1 MFRVFS
7 RTLKNRQK
15 FNKAVKRKG
24 YKNAIKIINDE
35 NSRVKLEEKIS
46 FVLREISS
54 RNFEASSINTEDSG
68 LMVESRS
75 RLSRNWGAPQV

>member
-24 YKNAIKIINDE
+24 YKNAIKVLNDE
-35 NSRVKLEEKIS
+35 NSRVKLEEKTS

-54 RNFEASSINTEDSG
+54 
-68 LMVESRS
+68 
-75 RLSRNWGAPQV
+75 

>member
-46 FVLREISS
+46 FVLRQISS

>member
-24 YKNAIKIINDE
+24 YKNAIKITNYE

>member
-24 YKNAIKIINDE
+24 YKNAIKITNDE

>member
-24 YKNAIKIINDE
+24 YKNVIKILNDE

-46 FVLREISS
+46 FVLGEISS

>member
-1 MFRVFS
+1 MFRVFT

-15 FNKAVKRKG
+15 LNKAVKRKG
-24 YKNAIKIINDE
+24 YKNAINILNDE
-35 NSRVKLEEKIS
+35 ASRVKLEEKIS

-54 RNFEASSINTEDSG
+54 RNFEASSINMEDSG
-68 LMVESRS
+68 LVIESRS